1 MQKYWMKHIRKTLS
15 DKPAMVVELK
25 YDHSAEGAIAR
36 IKEKHYT
43 DSLKEYCGNLL
54 LVGINYDKK
63 KETFVRDREN
73 EKIRVKY
80 GNNLLW
86 YAAPLEGAAFEFG
99 R

>member
-1 MQKYWMKHIRKTLS
+1 MQKYWMRPIRKTLS

-25 YDHSAEGAIAR
+25 YDHSVEGAIAQ

-63 KETFVRDREN
+63 TKKHSCVI
-73 EKIRVKY
+73 EKMKK
-80 GNNLLW
+80 
-86 YAAPLEGAAFEFG
+86 
-99 R
+99 